1 MIGECVYGVGPVLAA
16 LSANRREFYVLYVQE
31 GIDLIG
37 NNKNKKDKK
46 AFEKV
51 LKLADKIGLTKK
63 EISKHD
69 FNMFA
74 DNRQHQGLVLDASP
88 LEMVNIRQL
97 DRVGGNE
104 GTGLWLALDE
114 VMDPQNLGAIIL

>member
-31 GIDLIG
+31 
-37 NNKNKKDKK
+37 
-46 AFEKV
+46 
-51 LKLADKIGLTKK
+51 
-63 EISKHD
+63 
-69 FNMFA
+69 